1 MEIEDLVLSCLAI
14 GFMGGFIVYAMMNS
28 LPSGIPV
35 VETVAIG
42 GLWVYLF
49 NNPNFF

>member
-14 GFMGGFIVYAMMNS
+14 GFMGGLILYAMTNP
-28 LPSGIPV
+28 LHTGIPV

-42 GLWVYLF
+42 GLWLYLF
-49 NNPNFF
+49 SNPNFF